1 MPSSPG
7 SSPRPRSP
15 RHSVFAVARRPDFCY
30 NVLRREGTP
39 TENFGTGM
47 DIIAENQ
54 TERTIQALMNGDA
67 DAKTQQAA
75 LAAVLRTTMAQAREL
90 EQIKQNLWK
99 PDDLEKAVDAQIKM
113 KCRECPA
120 KRAAEKVPQ
129 NWLLALVTSESFRY
143 FILILMFA
151 WALIVVTSGRE
162 NAKAVGEHVRGTVTG
177 GVAK

>member
-1 MPSSPG
+1 M
-7 SSPRPRSP
+7 
-15 RHSVFAVARRPDFCY
+15 
-30 NVLRREGTP
+30 
-39 TENFGTGM
+39 GM

-99 PDDLEKAVDAQIKM
+99 PDDLERAVDAQIKM

-120 KRAAEKVPQ
+120 RRAAEKAKEAPQ
-129 NWLLALVTSESFRY
+129 NWFLALVTSESFRY

-162 NAKAVGEHVRGTVTG
+162 NARAVGEHVRGTVTG

>member
-1 MPSSPG
+1 M
-7 SSPRPRSP
+7 
-15 RHSVFAVARRPDFCY
+15 
-30 NVLRREGTP
+30 GT
-39 TENFGTGM
+39 

-99 PDDLEKAVDAQIKM
+99 PDDLERAVEAQIRL

-120 KRAAEKVPQ
+120 KKHAEEVKERPA
-129 NWLLALVTSESFRY
+129 NWFVALVTSESFRY
-143 FILILMFA
+143 FLLIIMFA
-151 WALIVVTSGRE
+151 WALIVVTSGRDNARAVLE
-162 NAKAVGEHVRGTVTG
+162 NTRATVTG

>member
-1 MPSSPG
+1 M
-7 SSPRPRSP
+7 
-15 RHSVFAVARRPDFCY
+15 
-30 NVLRREGTP
+30 GT
-39 TENFGTGM
+39 

-99 PDDLEKAVDAQIKM
+99 PDDLERAVEAQIRM

-120 KRAAEKVPQ
+120 KKHAEETKDKPA
-129 NWLLALVTSESFRY
+129 NWFVALVTSESFRY
-143 FILILMFA
+143 FILILIFA

-162 NAKAVGEHVRGTVTG
+162 NAKAIGEHVKTTVTG

>member
-1 MPSSPG
+1 M
-7 SSPRPRSP
+7 
-15 RHSVFAVARRPDFCY
+15 
-30 NVLRREGTP
+30 
-39 TENFGTGM
+39 GM

-99 PDDLEKAVDAQIKM
+99 PDDLEHAVEAQIRM

-120 KRAAEKVPQ
+120 RRHAEEVKDKPA
-129 NWLLALVTSESFRY
+129 NWFVALVTSESFRY
-143 FILILMFA
+143 FLLIVMFA
-151 WALIVVTSGRE
+151 WALIVVTSGRD
-162 NAKAVGEHVRGTVTG
+162 NARAVLESTRATVTG
-177 GVAK
+177 GFAK